1 MKEGKLSEALEILM
15 ALEKQTR
22 TGADTHST
30 SRILV
35 AIAQLCFKAKDF
47 KALNEHI
54 VLLTKKRSQIKQSV
68 TKLIQECC
76 SFVEQIGDKG
86 TMLELIDTLRKV
98 TAGKIYVE
106 VERARL
112 THKLAKIKEADGQ
125 MEEAATIMQEL
136 QVETY
141 GSMEKREKVDL
152 ILEQMRLCLSRKDF
166 IRTQIISK
174 KIHTKFFDDENTE
187 DLKLRYYE
195 LMIALDQNDSSY
207 LKICQHFRAI
217 LDSKSIRADAA
228 KKTEVLKN
236 VVIYAILAPYDNE
249 QSDLLHRILQDKS
262 LDDVPEYK
270 DLLKLFSTP
279 ELIRWSFIAQTYEST
294 LRRGTPQSPAT
305 NALSAD
311 ADGQKRWS
319 DLKARV
325 VEHNI
330 RIMSK
335 YYSRVTVRRMS
346 QLLDLTPQETE
357 ETLSTLV
364 SKKTVWAKVDR
375 LEEVVSFSAYKDP
388 SDVLNDWS
396 HDISSLMQQI
406 CKINHLINKE
416 EMINQSLAASN

>member
-1 MKEGKLSEALEILM
+1 MT
-15 ALEKQTR
+15 LEKQTR

-35 AIAQLCFKAKDF
+35 AIARLCFDAKDM
-47 KALNEHI
+47 KALNEHV
-54 VLLTKKRSQIKQSV
+54 VLLTKRRSQIKQAV

-76 SFVEQIGDKG
+76 SFVDQISDKESK
-86 TMLELIDTLRKV
+86 LQLIDTLRKV

-112 THKLAKIKEADGQ
+112 THKLAKIKEADGHL
-125 MEEAATIMQEL
+125 EEAASVMQEL

-141 GSMEKREKVDL
+141 GSMDKREKVDL
-152 ILEQMRLCLSRKDF
+152 ILEQMRLCLARKDY

-174 KIHTKFFDDENTE
+174 KIHTKYFEDASTE

-195 LMIALDQNDSSY
+195 LMITLDLKEASY
-207 LKICQHFRAI
+207 LRVCQHFRAI
-217 LDSKSIRADAA
+217 LESPSIRADAG

-236 VVIYAILAPYDNE
+236 VVIFAILAPFDNE
-249 QSDLLHRILQDKS
+249 QSDLLHRILQDKT
-262 LDDVPEYK
+262 LEEVPEYR

-279 ELIRWSFIAQTYEST
+279 ELIRWSFVAQTYESL
-294 LRRGTPQSPAT
+294 LRHGTPESPAT
-305 NALSAD
+305 TALASD
-311 ADGQKRWS
+311 AAGQIRWT

-335 YYSRVTVRRMS
+335 YYSRVTLRRMS
-346 QLLDLTPQETE
+346 QLLDLNPQETE
-357 ETLSTLV
+357 DTLSSLV
-364 SKKTVWAKVDR
+364 VKKTVWAKVDR
-375 LEEVVSFSAYKDP
+375 LEEIVNFAAYKDP

-416 EMINQSLAASN
+416 EMVNHSLTAN

>member
-1 MKEGKLSEALEILM
+1 MT
-15 ALEKQTR
+15 LEKQTR

-30 SRILV
+30 GRILV
-35 AIAQLCFKAKDF
+35 AIARLCFESKDF

-54 VLLTKKRSQIKQSV
+54 VLLTKRRSQIKQAV

-76 SFVEQIGDKG
+76 SFVDQMADKDVI
-86 TMLELIDTLRKV
+86 LELIDTLRKV

-112 THKLAKIKEADGQ
+112 THRLAKIKEADGQ
-125 MEEAATIMQEL
+125 LEEAATIMQEL

-152 ILEQMRLCLSRKDF
+152 ILEQMRLCLARKDY

-174 KIHTKFFDDENTE
+174 KISTKYFDDESAE

-217 LDSKSIRADAA
+217 LQSKSIRADAA
-228 KKTEVLKN
+228 KKLEILKN
-236 VVIYAILAPYDNE
+236 VVIYAVLAPFDNE
-249 QSDLLHRILQDKS
+249 QSDLLHRILEDKT
-262 LDDVPEYK
+262 LEEVVEYK

-279 ELIRWSFIAQTYEST
+279 ELIRWNFITQTYEAM
-294 LRRGTPQSPAT
+294 LRRGSPQSPAT
-305 NALSAD
+305 SALGAD
-311 ADGQKRWS
+311 AAGQKRWS

-335 YYSRVTVRRMS
+335 YYSRVTLRRMS
-346 QLLDLTPQETE
+346 QLLDLTPLETE
-357 ETLSTLV
+357 DTLSSLV
-364 SKKTVWAKVDR
+364 VKKTVWAKVDR

-416 EMINQSLAASN
+416 EMINQSLAAN

>member
-1 MKEGKLSEALEILM
+1 M

-30 SRILV
+30 GRILV
-35 AIAQLCFKAKDF
+35 AIARLCFNAKDF

-54 VLLTKKRSQIKQSV
+54 VLLTKRRSQIKQAV

-76 SFVEQIGDKG
+76 TFVDQIPDKDV
-86 TMLELIDTLRKV
+86 MLELIDTLRKV
-98 TAGKIYVE
+98 TSGKIYVE

-112 THKLAKIKEADGQ
+112 THRLAKIKEADGQ
-125 MEEAATIMQEL
+125 VEEAATIMQEL

-141 GSMEKREKVDL
+141 GSMDKREKVDL
-152 ILEQMRLCLSRKDF
+152 ILEQMRLCLARKDF

-174 KIHTKFFDDENTE
+174 KIHTKYFDSDESAE

-195 LMIALDQNDSSY
+195 LMIALDQNDASY

-217 LDSKSIRADAA
+217 LKSKSILSDAA
-228 KKTEVLKN
+228 KKLEVLKN
-236 VVIYAILAPYDNE
+236 VVIYAILSPYDNE
-249 QSDLLHRILQDKS
+249 QSDLLHRILEEKV
-262 LDDVPEYK
+262 LEEVPEYR

-279 ELIRWSFIAQTYEST
+279 ELIRWTFITQTYERI
-294 LRRGTPQSPAT
+294 LRQGSPQSPAT
-305 NALSAD
+305 AALGAD
-311 ADGQKRWS
+311 PAGQKRWS
-319 DLKARV
+319 DLKSRV

-335 YYSRVTVRRMS
+335 YYSRVTLRRMS

-357 ETLSTLV
+357 DTLSSLV
-364 SKKTVWAKVDR
+364 VKKTVWAKVDR
-375 LEEVVSFSAYKDP
+375 LEEIVSFSAYKDP

-406 CKINHLINKE
+406 CKVNHLINKE
-416 EMINQSLAASN
+416 EMINQSLAAN

>member
-1 MKEGKLSEALEILM
+1 MT
-15 ALEKQTR
+15 LEKQTR

-35 AIAQLCFKAKDF
+35 AIAKLCFESNDI

-54 VLLTKKRSQIKQSV
+54 VLLTKRRSQIKQSV

-76 SFVEQIGDKG
+76 SFVDQIPDKAV
-86 TMLELIDTLRKV
+86 MLELIDTLRKV

-125 MEEAATIMQEL
+125 LDEAANIMQEL

-141 GSMEKREKVDL
+141 GSMDKREKVDL
-152 ILEQMRLCLSRKDF
+152 ILEQMRLCLARKDF
-166 IRTQIISK
+166 IRTQIIAK
-174 KIHTKFFDDENTE
+174 KIHTKYFDDESAE

-195 LMIALDQNDSSY
+195 LMIALDQYDSSY

-217 LDSKSIRADAA
+217 LNSKSIQSDPA
-228 KKTEVLKN
+228 KKQEALKN
-236 VVIYAILAPYDNE
+236 VVIYDVLSPYDNE
-249 QSDLLHRILQDKS
+249 QSDLLHRILEGKS
-262 LDDVPEYK
+262 LEEVPEYK

-279 ELIRWSFIAQTYEST
+279 ELIRWSFITQTYEAL
-294 LRRGTPQSPAT
+294 LRRGTPQSAAT
-305 NALSAD
+305 SALGTD
-311 ADGQKRWS
+311 AAGQKHWS

-335 YYSRVTVRRMS
+335 YYGRVTLRRMS

-357 ETLSTLV
+357 DTLSSLV
-364 SKKTVWAKVDR
+364 VKKTVWAKVDR
-375 LEEVVSFSAYKDP
+375 LEEIVNFVAYKDP

-416 EMINQSLAASN
+416 EMIHQSLAAN

>member
-1 MKEGKLSEALEILM
+1 MT
-15 ALEKQTR
+15 LEKQTR

-30 SRILV
+30 GRILV
-35 AIAQLCFKAKDF
+35 AIVRLCFTAKDF

-54 VLLTKKRSQIKQSV
+54 VLLTKKRSQIKQAV

-76 SFVEQIGDKG
+76 TFVDQIPDKAV
-86 TMLELIDTLRKV
+86 MLELIDTLRKV
-98 TAGKIYVE
+98 TSGKIYVE

-125 MEEAATIMQEL
+125 LDEAATIMQEL

-141 GSMEKREKVDL
+141 GSMDKREKVDL
-152 ILEQMRLCLSRKDF
+152 ILEQMRLCLARKDY

-174 KIHTKFFDDENTE
+174 KIHTKYFDDESAE

-217 LDSKSIRADAA
+217 LKSKSILSDAA
-228 KKTEVLKN
+228 KKLEVLKN
-236 VVIYAILAPYDNE
+236 VVIYAILSPYDNE
-249 QSDLLHRILQDKS
+249 QSDLLHRILEEKV
-262 LDDVPEYK
+262 LEEVPEYR

-279 ELIRWSFIAQTYEST
+279 ELIRWSFITQTYESI
-294 LRRGTPQSPAT
+294 LRQGSPQSPAT
-305 NALSAD
+305 AALGAD
-311 ADGQKRWS
+311 PAGQKRWS

-335 YYSRVTVRRMS
+335 YYSRLTLRRMS

-357 ETLSTLV
+357 DTLSSLV
-364 SKKTVWAKVDR
+364 VKKTVWAKVDR
-375 LEEVVSFSAYKDP
+375 LEEIVSFSAYKDP

-406 CKINHLINKE
+406 CKVNHLINKE
-416 EMINQSLAASN
+416 EMINQTLPAN